1 MIALA
6 VADSS
11 SSPEL
16 RLLAAVTALVLFFT
30 AAFAQLRMKLAAQ
43 PTNKNRSLLRKTSKE
58 VLTRQLEKQLYR
70 APRLPAQPV
79 PVVDTEE
86 IDHVDEA
93 PRPRRA
99 AVAAAGPLARC
110 YSTNCTSGVD
120 GVCYSPSCPRGLKAI
135 APSTATVEPPF
146 ELKHPKRERR
156 MSLFSQILS
165 HPTGAF
171 PASSKIPATTVD
183 TVFYV
188 QTLPSR
194 HAMKRLFTDRILP
207 KYHRFSAIPVEGAD
221 GTISWQPYE
230 NINVDAHILLHT
242 VNSERDIHK
251 HTESLFCR
259 TWDQT
264 QPMWFVHLLRNTA
277 VGERSA
283 IIVELHHVLGDGIS
297 QMMILSEIVTDAH
310 GRSLTIDEKKFKK
323 MMAGSRKPKSLA
335 QRVLSRAGYAVN
347 TGRALAKV
355 VSLPWIGGDSQT
367 AMKIPPAK
375 FGSVNRVLVPV
386 PALSLALIK
395 AIKNKTGTTVNDVLV
410 AALGGAFRRYL
421 EYRSDDAILA
431 GRDVQMR
438 ALMPFSFPRP
448 LDDLHNRWTLIS
460 ARLPVSERTPLARLQ
475 AAKSRMDAIKKSPE
489 PVVALTIQQLAYR
502 FLGHDLSA
510 QTTLDVFSTHHCIFT
525 NVPGF
530 AERIYIAGEAVESML
545 PCVANAVTQV
555 SVVSYC
561 DAMHMTFVVDDSVVL
576 QPERLALFLVREL
589 EGLRDAA
596 GVVGEATFSSLA

>member
-1 MIALA
+1 MIAE
-6 VADSS
+6 SS
-11 SSPEL
+11 STEF
-16 RLLAAVTALVLFFT
+16 RLLAAITALVLFFT
-30 AAFAQLRMKLAAQ
+30 AAFARLRMTLAAE
-43 PTNKNRSLLRKTSKE
+43 PSNKNRSLLRKTSKE

-70 APRLPAQPV
+70 APRLPTPPV
-79 PVVDTEE
+79 PVVETEE
-86 IDHVDEA
+86 IEHVDVRT
-93 PRPRRA
+93 PA
-99 AVAAAGPLARC
+99 ARGSPMRC
-110 YSTNCTSGVD
+110 YSTSCAESAEGA
-120 GVCYSPSCPRGLKAI
+120 GHACYSPSCPKGLKNI

-146 ELKHPKRERR
+146 VLQHPKRERR

-188 QTLPSR
+188 QTLPTK

-221 GTISWQPYE
+221 GTVSWQPYE

-242 VNSERDIHK
+242 VHSEADIHK

-259 TWDQT
+259 TWDQK

-277 VGERSA
+277 PGERSA
-283 IIVELHHVLGDGIS
+283 IIVELHHILGDGIS
-297 QMMILSEIVTDAH
+297 QMMILSEIVTDAQ
-310 GRSLTIDEKKFKK
+310 GRSLTIDEKKFKR
-323 MMAGSRKPKSLA
+323 MMQGSGKPPSFA
-335 QRVLSRAGYAVN
+335 QRVLSRASYAVN
-347 TGRALAKV
+347 TGRALVKV
-355 VSLPWIGGDSQT
+355 LSLPWFGGDTQT

-375 FGSVNRVLVPV
+375 FGSSKRVLVPV
-386 PALSLALIK
+386 PPLSLALVK

-421 EYRSDDAILA
+421 EYRSDDAILR
-431 GRDVQMR
+431 GSRSIQMR

-460 ARLPVSERTPLARLQ
+460 AQLPVSETSPLARLKS
-475 AAKSRMDAIKKSPE
+475 AKARMDLIKSSPE
-489 PVVALTIQQLAYR
+489 PVVAMTLQQLAYR

-510 QTTLDVFSTHHCIFT
+510 QTTLDVFARHHCIFT

-530 AERIYIAGEAVESML
+530 NERIYLAGEPVLSML

-561 DAMHMTFVVDDSVVL
+561 DAMHMTFVADDSVVL
-576 QPERLALFLVREL
+576 QPERLAQFLVREL
-589 EGLRDAA
+589 ENLRDAA
-596 GVVGEATFSSLA
+596 GVVGDAILAA